1 MEPGTGDRGQPGTV
15 HALTPGLCSTP
26 QALGPVKRAATVPDM
41 LEHVASVLITI
52 FNGAATVVGTVADL
66 RVVLVVVCA
75 ASLAWLAAVEIEQ
88 LDRKGY
94 KPGVRAH

>member
-1 MEPGTGDRGQPGTV
+1 MGGELGPDLDARAGRLKHRGGQAGN
-15 HALTPGLCSTP
+15 L
-26 QALGPVKRAATVPDM
+26 ALGTRPVAATVADM
-41 LEHVASVLITI
+41 LEHVANILVTI
-52 FNGAATVVGTVADL
+52 ANGAATVIGAVADL
-66 RVVLVVVCA
+66 RVVLVAVSA